1 MVRRSALVLVW
12 TTLAIGFSFEP
23 LWAQIDMGS
32 IAGTVKDP
40 AGAVVADAR
49 LILTNQETG
58 VARTTSSSSAGTYV
72 FAAIPPGLYTLRAEA
87 PGFSVYV
94 EKNMVVRV
102 QSTVTAD
109 VSLVVGGVTQE
120 VTVTS
125 SAPLLQAQSASVGQ
139 TVGSIHVNALPL
151 NGRDWRALA
160 QVQPGNYF
168 VGSGSIFANGVEPG
182 QVDYRVNGVN
192 DNEEVFGGINISPVP
207 DAIQE
212 FRLQEGNNS
221 AEFGHSVGAVVNAV
235 TKSGTNQ
242 LKGDIWEF
250 NRNEVYNA
258 NDYFS
263 NQHGVQRPKY
273 RQNQFGG
280 LAGGPV
286 HIPRVYDGRDR
297 TFFFFDFQRTLITR
311 ADAFTDTIP
320 TDLMRNSGF
329 TNLQDLITGSS
340 GRATDGLGRTFP
352 HGTVF
357 DPATTRA
364 VAAGAADPV
373 SGLTNTSSTTIY
385 LRDPFYSG
393 SLRGLK
399 DFTSFASQLNMI
411 PASRLDPRA
420 TKLLMLLPRPTQGGL
435 LNNYFVSRPKTETRN
450 QYDVRVDQNF
460 SARDRLFGVFSR
472 STDDSS
478 NAQPF
483 DGFAGGA
490 LEIDFASTQPVYVL
504 ALSETHIFSPTLLN
518 EARLGINRNFNTRVP
533 AGSYAMGVPVQY
545 GIQGIPQISG
555 NGGLPTFEIHGFSS
569 FGGRRFMPTIQT
581 TGAQDYTDNL
591 TWVHGRHEF
600 KTGVQVDRII
610 GHILQPAYSKGDF
623 VWNGQYADIPN
634 QNTNL
639 VGIADFLLVPTAST
653 VGGINNLGGPSS
665 YNGSNYASSDY
676 NASYLGAYVQDD
688 WRVTPVLTVNL
699 GLRWE
704 YFGPYDES
712 HGGQANLI
720 MTNGNG
726 PSGTYYIGHAG
737 CGVPRS
743 TSFNSLLASYN
754 IQVVCEP
761 GLTVNKAQLSN
772 FAPRFGLA
780 YRVRPNVVVRTGFG
794 ISYGAF
800 DSVGY
805 GGTLGT
811 NYPFQYTIGSPSTT
825 SQIPITLSNGQTAN
839 AFDTFGTINLQD
851 PAVVSGQNLGLTGKQ
866 YSYDTPY
873 AESLNVT
880 VQDQFTDRDSFEL
893 GYVGTLGRHLDAFN
907 THNAPSEI
915 LPPGTNVANYRPFPN
930 LSSAQFLTPNASSD
944 YHAMQA
950 IYEHRFTGGLAFSAN
965 YSYGRCMSN
974 DNGKGNLSGSS
985 RHAEWLPGWGLSHEY
1000 TLCPSDSTH
1009 VLHLFGEYALPFG
1022 KGERF
1027 MADVKGLAGAL
1038 IGGWQLNYIYTY
1050 QSGSPFTVGCP
1061 VATTADFGCYA
1072 LLVSGQ
1078 NPYAGPHNQDQWLN
1092 PRAFAEPP
1100 TATSIGQTDYAVLGG
1115 PAGQVRGPSYINLD
1129 VSLFKKFT
1137 LTGHTFF
1144 ECRLEAFNALN
1155 RPQFGTP
1162 GQLDFTNLKNFSRIT
1177 GLRGGTNPRVLQLA
1191 GKIYF

>member
-1 MVRRSALVLVW
+1 MVRRNVLVLVW
-12 TTLAIGFSFEP
+12 ATLAISLATEP

-32 IAGTVKDP
+32 VAGTVKDP
-40 AGAVVADAR
+40 AGAVVAHAQ
-49 LILTNQETG
+49 LVLTNQETG
-58 VARTTSSSSAGTYV
+58 VARTTRSSSTGTYV
-72 FAAIPPGLYTLRAEA
+72 FAAVLPGLYTLRAEA
-87 PGFSVYV
+87 PGFSAYV
-94 EKNMVVRV
+94 EKDMVVRV

-120 VTVTS
+120 VTVTT

-168 VGSGSIFANGVEPG
+168 VGTGSIFANGVEPG

-192 DNEEVFGGINISPVP
+192 DNLEVFGGISINPVP
-207 DAIQE
+207 DAIEE
-212 FRLQEGNNS
+212 FKLQEANNS

-242 LKGDIWEF
+242 LRGDIFEY
-250 NRNEVYNA
+250 NRNEAYNA

-263 NQHGVQRPKY
+263 NQHGVRRPQY

-280 LAGGPV
+280 VVGGPLSFP
-286 HIPRVYDGRDR
+286 HVYNGKDR
-297 TFFFFDFQRTLITR
+297 TFFFVDYQRTLITR
-311 ADAFTDTIP
+311 ADSFTDTLP

-329 TNLQDLITGSS
+329 TNLQDLITGNS
-340 GRATDGLGRTFP
+340 GTATDGLGRTFP

-364 VAAGAADPV
+364 VPSGAVDPV
-373 SGLTNTSSTTIY
+373 SGLTNTSGRTVFV
-385 LRDPFYSG
+385 RDPFYGG
-393 SLRGLK
+393 SLRGLTN
-399 DFTSFASQLNMI
+399 FTSLASQLNMI

-420 TKLLMLLPRPTQGGL
+420 ISLLMLLPRPTQSGL
-435 LNNYFVSRPKTETRN
+435 QTNYFVSRPKTETRN
-450 QYDVRVDQNF
+450 QFDVRVDHNF
-460 SARDRLFGVFSR
+460 SDKDRLLGVFSR
-472 STDDSS
+472 STADTS

-490 LEIDFASTQPVYVL
+490 LQIDFATTQPVYVA

-518 EARLGINRNFNTRVP
+518 EARVGINHNFNTRVP
-533 AGSYAMGVPVQY
+533 AGSDTMDVPAQY

-555 NGGLPTFEIHGFSS
+555 NGGLPTFEISGFSS
-569 FGGRRFMPTIQT
+569 FGGRRFTPTIQT
-581 TGAQDYTDNL
+581 TGAQDFTDNL

-600 KTGVQVDRII
+600 KTGVQFDRII

-634 QNTNL
+634 QNSNL
-639 VGIADFLLVPTAST
+639 VGIADFLLIPTAST
-653 VGGINNLGGPSS
+653 VNGIDSLGGPSG
-665 YNGSNYASSDY
+665 YNGSNYASSNY
-676 NASYLGAYVQDD
+676 NASYFGAYVQDN
-688 WRVTPVLTVNL
+688 WRLTPALTVNL

-712 HGGQANLI
+712 NGLQANLI
-720 MTNGNG
+720 MTDGNG
-726 PSGTYYIGHAG
+726 PSGTYYIGRDG
-737 CGVPRS
+737 CSVPRS
-743 TSFNSLLASYN
+743 AGFNALLASYN
-754 IQVVCEP
+754 VQVVCEP
-761 GLTVNKAQLSN
+761 GLTVNKAQLGN
-772 FAPRFGLA
+772 FAPRLGMA
-780 YRVRPNVVVRTGFG
+780 YRVRPNVVVRAGFG

-811 NYPFQYTIGSPSTT
+811 NYPFQYTIGAPSTT

-839 AFDTFGTINLQD
+839 AFGTFGAINLQD
-851 PAVVSGQNLGLTGKQ
+851 PTVVSGQNLGLTGKQ
-866 YSYDTPY
+866 YDYRTPY
-873 AESLNVT
+873 ARSLNVT
-880 VQDQFTDRDSFEL
+880 VQDQFTEHDSVEL
-893 GYVGTLGRHLDAFN
+893 GYVGTLGRHLDVFN
-907 THNAPSEI
+907 VHNAPSEI
-915 LPPGTNVANYRPFPN
+915 LPPGTNVADYRPFPK
-930 LSSAQFLTPNASSD
+930 LATAQFLTPDASSS
-944 YHAMQA
+944 YHALQA
-950 IYEHRFTGGLAFSAN
+950 VYEHRFREGLAFSAN
-965 YSYGRCMSN
+965 YTLGKCMSN
-974 DNGKGNLSGSS
+974 DAGKGDLAGSS
-985 RHAEWLPGWGLSHEY
+985 RHTEWLPGWGLSHEY
-1000 TLCPSDSTH
+1000 AHCPSDATH

-1027 MADVKGLAGAL
+1027 MADVNRLADAV

-1061 VATTADFGCYA
+1061 VATTAYFGCNAY
-1072 LLVSGQ
+1072 LVSGQ
-1078 NPYAGPHNQDQWLN
+1078 DPYAGPHDQVQWLN
-1092 PRAFAEPP
+1092 PNAFAQPP
-1100 TATSIGQTDYAVLGG
+1100 RATSVGQTDYSVLGG
-1115 PAGQVRGPSYINLD
+1115 RAGQVRGPSYINLD
-1129 VSLFKKFT
+1129 LSLFKKFT

-1144 ECRLEAFNALN
+1144 EFRLEAFNALN
-1155 RPQFGTP
+1155 RPQFGNP
-1162 GQLDFTNLKNFSRIT
+1162 GQLNFTNLTNFSRIT